1 MRDLGIYRVLHAM
14 DRLDPASAAGAVRT
28 MERDRRGGVHRVAE
42 HLHAEG
48 RLREDVTVDW
58 AADVLWTV
66 TSFESLDLLITD
78 RGLEVDQA
86 IDTLV
91 TIAERTLLRVGG

>member
-1 MRDLGIYRVLHAM
+1 MH
-14 DRLDPASAAGAVRT
+14 
-28 MERDRRGGVHRVAE
+28 HVAE
-42 HLHAEG
+42 HLDAQG
-48 RLREDVTVDW
+48 VLREDVTVDW

-78 RGLEVDQA
+78 RGLEVGQA